1 MGILLGVYSSSG
13 GSASLSSPVDE
24 SGPVAVATL
33 LPRRGIK
40 LLPWRWI
47 GRNPAEGKHLI
58 INLQTNAASGL
69 PSCSRESVPG
79 SQATAAPCLDGEQLA
94 ERGCGR

>member
-58 INLQTNAASGL
+58 INLQRNAASGL
-69 PSCSRESVPG
+69 SSCSRESVPG
-79 SQATAAPCLDGEQLA
+79 SQVTASPSCSPLP
-94 ERGCGR
+94 